1 MRIWNNGDDRR
12 MSWSDGKTRLDVS
25 IHGSVLFTDDLSD
38 VASLSDGAYLKI
50 RDRSGIVPHTLE
62 VHGSRGRISREYYV
76 AGLSRP
82 WGPEAQQLLASKIV
96 VLVRQFGI
104 GAQARVKSI
113 LEKNGVAGVMDEIS
127 LLTGDYVRR
136 LYFVALVDA
145 AKLDARTVVPILQ
158 RVGERMTSDYDR
170 RQVLEHVSTRV
181 TLEEPAT
188 TAYVA
193 AVGMMK
199 SSYDKRVVLTHLIE
213 HNTLSADAK
222 RSVLGAIPGIHSDYD
237 RRQVLTAY
245 LSRYGVEAGLRE
257 PFGAAVRS
265 IQSNYDRRQVL
276 TEVARKGSVP
286 PDVQLVAF
294 DLVAS
299 MSSDYD
305 RAEVLLAFLNA
316 GAIEAGSRQAFV
328 SAAERIRSSHDQNRV
343 LAALVKSE
351 RR

>member
-1 MRIWNNGDDRR
+1 
-12 MSWSDGKTRLDVS
+12 MSWSDGTSRLDVTL
-25 IHGSVLFTDDLSD
+25 HGSIAFTDDLSD
-38 VASLSDGAYLKI
+38 VSSLSDGGWLKI
-50 RDRSGIVPHTLE
+50 RDRSALVPHTVE
-62 VHGSRGRISREYYV
+62 VHSSRGRISREYYV

-82 WGPEAQQLLASKIV
+82 WGPEAQQFLASKIV
-96 VLVRQFGI
+96 LLVRRFGF
-104 GAQARVKSI
+104 GAEERVKSI
-113 LEKNGVAGVMDEIS
+113 LEKKGVNGVMEEIG

-158 RVGERMTSDYDR
+158 QVGERMSSDYDR
-170 RQVLEHVSTRV
+170 RQVLERVATRV
-181 TLEEPAT
+181 PLEEPAT

-193 AVGMMK
+193 AIGRMK

-213 HNTLSADAK
+213 HSTLSTNAQ
-222 RSVLGAIPGIHSDYD
+222 RSALAAVPGIHSDYD

-245 LSRYGVEAGLRE
+245 LNRYGIDGALRE
-257 PFGAAVRS
+257 PFGEAVRS

-286 PDVQLVAF
+286 PDVQRVAF

-316 GAIEAGSRQAFV
+316 GAIDAGSRQAFV

-343 LAALVKSE
+343 LAALVRTE

>member
-1 MRIWNNGDDRR
+1 
-12 MSWSDGKTRLDVS
+12 MSWNDGKTRLDVS

-38 VASLSDGAYLKI
+38 VASVSDGGYLKI
-50 RDRSGIVPHTLE
+50 RDRSGIVPHTVE

-82 WGPEAQQLLASKIV
+82 WGPEAQQLLASKIA

-104 GAQARVKSI
+104 GAEERVKSI
-113 LEKNGVAGVMDEIS
+113 LEKKGVNGVMEEIG

-136 LYFVALVDA
+136 LYFVALVDS
-145 AKLDARTVVPILQ
+145 AKLDARSVAPVLQ
-158 RVGERMTSDYDR
+158 QVGEQMRSDYDR
-170 RQVLEHVSTRV
+170 RQVLERVATRV

-188 TAYVA
+188 SAYVEA
-193 AVGMMK
+193 LSRMR

-213 HNTLSADAK
+213 HATLSTNAQ
-222 RSVLGAIPGIHSDYD
+222 RSALAAVPGIRSDYD
-237 RRQVLTAY
+237 RRMVLTAY
-245 LSRYGVEAGLRE
+245 LNRYGIDGALRE
-257 PFGAAVRS
+257 PFGDAVRS

-276 TEVARKGSVP
+276 TGVARKGSVP
-286 PDVQLVAF
+286 PEVQRVAF

-316 GAIEAGSRQAFV
+316 GAIDAGSRQAFV
-328 SAAERIRSSHDQNRV
+328 TAAERIRSSHDQNRV

-351 RR
+351 GR